1 MKKENSAN
9 TGNETVLT
17 RCRAA
22 EYLHV
27 CTATL
32 DKLPIPKIQAGRRVL
47 YRQSAIENW
56 LALQERASVRRA

>member
-1 MKKENSAN
+1 MKNNYSTNTDSA
-9 TGNETVLT
+9 VMT
-17 RCRAA
+17 RMAA
-22 EYLHV
+22 ADYLHV

-56 LALQERASVRRA
+56 LASQERAGVRRA